1 MSNRC
6 KCCNSIIDNEGRIG
20 KLRSL
25 DVVDSSII
33 SDEDEYLCS
42 VCLGVARECY
52 QGYSMNPEGREE
64 YIRSY
69 FYNNYDEVNGLVLE
83 GYIRVEEGE

>member
-25 DVVDSSII
+25 NVVDPSVI

-42 VCLGVARECY
+42 VCLDVAKDCY
-52 QGYSMNPEGREE
+52 RGYNMNPDGREE
-64 YIRSY
+64 YLKRY
-69 FYNNYDEVNGLVLE
+69 FYSNPDSGDFLETE
-83 GYIRVEEGE
+83 GYLQVEES